1 MRRKGEGYFCGITA
15 IDGRFQ
21 FSGYAE
27 SACAVALFSHRPELT
42 FYRQSDQLL
51 EIQRAVP
58 SEQWEV
64 QDSLVLRSCQPGL
77 GLVRDFVLGVAR

>member
-1 MRRKGEGYFCGITA
+1 MKRRGIEKS
-15 IDGRFQ
+15 RLLP
-21 FSGYAE
+21 E
-27 SACAVALFSHRPELT
+27 ALIKWLGLRHSSHLRVFVSRRRALA
-42 FYRQSDQLL
+42 L
-51 EIQRAVP
+51 IQRAVP

>member
-1 MRRKGEGYFCGITA
+1 MKRRGIEKS
-15 IDGRFQ
+15 RLLP
-21 FSGYAE
+21 E
-27 SACAVALFSHRPELT
+27 ALIKRLGLRHSSHLRVFVSRRRALA
-42 FYRQSDQLL
+42 L
-51 EIQRAVP
+51 IQRAVP